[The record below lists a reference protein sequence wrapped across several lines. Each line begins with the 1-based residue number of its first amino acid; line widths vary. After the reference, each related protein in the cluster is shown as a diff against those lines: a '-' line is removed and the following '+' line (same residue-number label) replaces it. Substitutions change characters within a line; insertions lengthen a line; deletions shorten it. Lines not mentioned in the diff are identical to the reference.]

1 MFASSGF
8 HFRNRQPLIFAFV
21 WKVVLPSNNQSSPL
35 ISGDRRTAY
44 SLSCDS
50 PVPVFI
56 DLAIKKVFLIMA
68 ALMK

>member
-1 MFASSGF
+1 MQAFQSSAAAVYG
-8 HFRNRQPLIFAFV
+8 RLY
-21 WKVVLPSNNQSSPL
+21 VLPSNNQTSPL

-56 DLAIKKVFLIMA
+56 DLPKDLQTQVLIGE
-68 ALMK
+68 LITKRRSI

>member
-1 MFASSGF
+1 MQAFQSSAAAVYG
-8 HFRNRQPLIFAFV
+8 RLY
-21 WKVVLPSNNQSSPL
+21 VLPSNNQTSPL

-50 PVPVFI
+50 PVPVLI